1 MYNPPLLPLVESP
14 VLNTINPLT
23 PDDPALPVRNNKD
36 PVEVELLPLIIDTL
50 PPDFEANEV
59 VPPIITISPPDPL
72 LPVPTVTYTAPPRP
86 LDATP
91 EPMYNAPVFPDPDAP
106 VLKISIPLTPLLVA
120 SDVLRKIDPVELPA
134 KLEPDMIMIRPPLFA
149 AEPDVEP
156 ARKTRSPP
164 LPLFPLPTLRY
175 T

>member
-36 PVEVELLPLIIDTL
+36 PVEVELLPLIIDTR
-50 PPDFEANEV
+50 PPDFESKEV
-59 VPPIITISPPDPL
+59 VPAMITISPPDPL

-106 VLKISIPLTPLLVA
+106 VLKISIPLDPLLTA
-120 SDVLRKIDPVELPA
+120 SPVLKTKSPELLPSKFVPVNIV
-134 KLEPDMIMIRPPLFA
+134 MRPPLVA
-149 AEPDVEP
+149 LEPEIEP
-156 ARKTRSPP
+156 ERSTSSPP
-164 LPLFPLPTLRY
+164 LPLLPVPTV